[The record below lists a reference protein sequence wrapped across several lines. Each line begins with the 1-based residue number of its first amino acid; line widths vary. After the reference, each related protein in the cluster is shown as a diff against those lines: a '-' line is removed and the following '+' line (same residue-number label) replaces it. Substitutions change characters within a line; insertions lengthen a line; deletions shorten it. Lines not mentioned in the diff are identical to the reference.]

1 MLGRGKTFFL
11 DSNDVWQNVF
21 TLIYFHFQQ
30 TSLKLLPI
38 YRYADIAPPHEK
50 FNNFSIFV

>member
-11 DSNDVWQNVF
+11 DTAMTCGKMF
-21 TLIYFHFQQ
+21 LFYFHFQQ
-30 TSLKLLPI
+30 TSLKLLLI

-50 FNNFSIFV
+50 FHNFSIFV